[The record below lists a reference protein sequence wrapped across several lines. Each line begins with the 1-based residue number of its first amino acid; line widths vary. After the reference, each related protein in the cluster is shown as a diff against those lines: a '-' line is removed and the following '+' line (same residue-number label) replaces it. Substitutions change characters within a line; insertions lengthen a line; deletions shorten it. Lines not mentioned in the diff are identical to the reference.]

1 LLGREWYLHPNGQV
15 PAYEWDFGD
24 VNPPVLAWATWRVYK
39 IDQRQHGKAD
49 RLFLERV
56 FHKLL
61 LNFTWWVNR
70 KDAQGLNVFQGGF
83 LGLDNI
89 GVFDRN
95 APLPTGGHIEQSDG
109 TSWMGMFCLNMLTIS
124 LELALE
130 DPAYE
135 DIALKFFEHFLYI
148 ADAINNIAGEGIS
161 LWNEEDEFFYDV
173 LHFGPHNNTPL
184 RLRSMVGLI
193 PLFAVTTIEPS
204 LLEKVPEFK
213 DRLEWFLE
221 HRPDLAKLVS
231 RWQEPGMGERRLLA
245 ILRGHRMKRVLRRML
260 DENEFLSPYGVRALS
275 RVYGDDPY
283 ILSVDGEQ
291 YSVGYLPAE
300 SDSGLFGGN
309 SNWRGPIWFPV
320 NYLIIEA
327 LQQFHHY
334 YSDDFKVEC
343 PTGSGQFLTLDQIAD
358 ELSNRLIKTFLRDE
372 NGRRPVFGGQ
382 ELFQND
388 PHWRDYIP
396 FYEYFHGDNAAGLG
410 ASHQTGWTG
419 LVAKLIQQQGEHAGE
434 A

>member
-1 LLGREWYLHPNGQV
+1 
-15 PAYEWDFGD
+15 
-24 VNPPVLAWATWRVYK
+24 
-39 IDQRQHGKAD
+39 
-49 RLFLERV
+49 
-56 FHKLL
+56 
-61 LNFTWWVNR
+61 
-70 KDAQGLNVFQGGF
+70 
-83 LGLDNI
+83 
-89 GVFDRN
+89 
-95 APLPTGGHIEQSDG
+95 
-109 TSWMGMFCLNMLTIS
+109 MGMFCLNMLTIAV
-124 LELALE
+124 ELALE

-148 ADAINNIAGEGIS
+148 ADAMNNIAGEGIS

-173 LHFGPHNNTPL
+173 RHFGPHNNTPL
-184 RLRSMVGLI
+184 KLRSMVGLI
-193 PLFAVTTIEPS
+193 PLFAVATIEPS

-245 ILRGHRMKRVLRRML
+245 ILRGHRMKRVLSRML

-275 RVYGDDPY
+275 RVYGDHPY

-343 PTGSGQFLTLDQIAD
+343 PTGSGQFLTLNQIAD
-358 ELSNRLIKTFLRDE
+358 ELSNRLINIFRRDE
-372 NGRRPVFGGQ
+372 DGRRPVFGGQ
-382 ELFQND
+382 ELFHSD
-388 PHWRDYIP
+388 PYWRDHLP
-396 FYEYFHGDNAAGLG
+396 FYEYFHGDTATGLG
-410 ASHQTGWTG
+410 AGHQTGWTG
-419 LVAKLIQQQGEHAGE
+419 LVAKLIQQQGEHR
-434 A
+434 